1 MKNRMTNYKL
11 YCETLKNFAEKGT
24 SEKEIFTLLLSLC
37 ANYLS
42 QILDILEE
50 DERKN
55 DKKTTV

>member
-1 MKNRMTNYKL
+1 MKYNKMTHYKL
-11 YCETLKNFAEKGT
+11 YCDTLKNFAEKGA

-50 DERKN
+50 EN
-55 DKKTTV
+55 KKK